1 MAAPSIS
8 TYILSNSSH
17 YYGSEGGAAVMTSPS
32 DSVTKVSAII
42 SQTSGGAAI
51 ETVDT
56 TVKTSS
62 DLYADRWALTWPTA
76 GITASPYYVRMWA
89 TNSDGDGAVRE
100 VAPYIYFPPSV
111 SVTSPA
117 DGSTL
122 TDSSVTMAW
131 SASDDYGISYQR
143 ASVSHDGTELWGAEV
158 GGNSIAVPSSVVF
171 EDGESYSFSVTAR
184 NGKGTESTA
193 TNTASFSFVA
203 PSVPALVIA
212 EGDGKSASITVTD
225 SSYTE
230 SGTVLEASSSMMD
243 ALTID
248 GKSVQNGTP
257 TPSDPVEIKSVGME
271 NILDIS
277 NFPKATTTYLG
288 CTITNNG
295 DGTFT
300 LSGTNTGSNAWDF
313 SSTTGTQ
320 TLPAGTY
327 TLSAGGTLEGC
338 YLRVSIG
345 GTWYQLM
352 NNGYKTFT
360 LDSPKNITQW
370 IVTVYG
376 SATISGTFRPTIVRG
391 EHARLPDMPY
401 GEDMLSVD
409 SVSKNIADI
418 STGNGITESG
428 GVYTGTAANFN
439 INYGAHGEIAVA
451 RDHFPQTLAVSLEAY
466 TDGNVGTNGDGLLIS
481 AARDDGTLAKYVI
494 TIPNNTTSWAT
505 FAGNIDGFSD
515 VKRIRISFSSNGGN
529 VWHIRNLC
537 IRLDGSTEY
546 VPHSFTT
553 TPIPVTLRS
562 LPDGTHD
569 EWISG
574 ETEDTLIQRVGVQ
587 VFDGSVYVPWVS
599 GSGAYTRFG
608 ITFNGLAACTV
619 MCEQLTERATLNLV
633 AANAYSINGMTDNRL
648 YISLSENETTVPDAT
663 AALAAHPITVYY
675 KLATPVTTTL
685 PHVTLPYV
693 DGSAWVDAEVTPNI
707 EATFR
712 PVDFPD
718 QPAAD
723 SVDVVRVNADGST
736 WTVASNLTMGDT
748 VTDPLPPLGV
758 DAVYKAVGKTS
769 AGGMSEKL
777 YMQEIPSTGWVLN
790 FGDAAQET
798 VGFIYNPQATM
809 TLAQG
814 GESYHFADGGMGG
827 GFPVFYPTTDRDASG
842 TLAFDTV
849 LYGDSDRLLDLCRRY
864 PVAWLRDPF
873 GHRWRAHVRP
883 SVSHGVGQVWPVTI
897 AWDAVRFEEV

>member
-89 TNSDGDGAVRE
+89 TNSDGDGATRE

-111 SVTSPA
+111 SVTSPV

-131 SASDDYGISYQR
+131 TATDDYGISYQR
-143 ASVSHDGTELWGAEV
+143 VSISHDGTELWGAEV
-158 GGNSIAVPSSVVF
+158 EGNSIAVPSSVVF
-171 EDGESYSFSVTAR
+171 ENGESYSFSVTAR
-184 NGKGTESTA
+184 NGKGMESTA

-230 SGTVLEASSSMMD
+230 SGTVLEASSAMMD
-243 ALTID
+243 SLTIQ
-248 GKSVQNGTP
+248 GQSVQDGTP
-257 TPSDPVEIKSVGME
+257 TPSAPVAIESVAPRSGQPSIYICAGDP
-271 NILDIS
+271 D
-277 NFPKATTTYLG
+277 
-288 CTITNNG
+288 
-295 DGTFT
+295 
-300 LSGTNTGSNAWDF
+300 
-313 SSTTGTQ
+313 
-320 TLPAGTY
+320 
-327 TLSAGGTLEGC
+327 
-338 YLRVSIG
+338 
-345 GTWYQLM
+345 
-352 NNGYKTFT
+352 
-360 LDSPKNITQW
+360 
-370 IVTVYG
+370 
-376 SATISGTFRPTIVRG
+376 
-391 EHARLPDMPY
+391 
-401 GEDMLSVD
+401 
-409 SVSKNIADI
+409 
-418 STGNGITESG
+418 
-428 GVYTGTAANFN
+428 GVY
-439 INYGAHGEIAVA
+439 
-451 RDHFPQTLAVSLEAY
+451 
-466 TDGNVGTNGDGLLIS
+466 
-481 AARDDGTLAKYVI
+481 
-494 TIPNNTTSWAT
+494 
-505 FAGNIDGFSD
+505 
-515 VKRIRISFSSNGGN
+515 
-529 VWHIRNLC
+529 
-537 IRLDGSTEY
+537 
-546 VPHSFTT
+546 TT

-574 ETEDTLIQRVGVQ
+574 ETADTLVQRVGMFIADSSTPYVAS
-587 VFDGSVYVPWVS
+587 VALNGDSTTMRANFRVPDFDGIASNNVVS
-599 GSGAYTRFG
+599 DLFKRDAGHQSAWGNVSFG
-608 ITFNGLAACTV
+608 EVFSTSAGFFFGLPTTV
-619 MCEQLTERATLNLV
+619 TDASS
-633 AANAYSINGMTDNRL
+633 ANAWFASNPTTIL
-648 YISLSENETTVPDAT
+648 YP
-663 AALAAHPITVYY
+663 
-675 KLATPVTTTL
+675 LATPVTTTL
-685 PHVTLPYV
+685 AHVNLPYV
-693 DGSAWVDAEVTPNI
+693 DGSAWVDAEVTPQI

-723 SVDVVRVNADGST
+723 SVDVVRVNADGTS
-736 WTVASNLTMGDT
+736 WTVASGLSVGDT

-777 YMQEIPSTGWVLN
+777 YMHEIPTTGWVLN

-798 VGFIYNPQATM
+798 VEFIYNPQATM

>member
-8 TYILSNSSH
+8 TYILSSSSH

-76 GITASPYYVRMWA
+76 GIASSPYYVRMWA

-143 ASVSHDGTELWGAEV
+143 VSVSHDGTELWGAEV
-158 GGNSIAVPSSVVF
+158 EGNSIAVPSSVVF

-184 NGKGTESTA
+184 NGKGMESTA

-230 SGTVLEASSSMMD
+230 SGTVLEASSAMMES
-243 ALTID
+243 LTIH
-248 GKSVQNGTP
+248 GLSVQDGTP
-257 TPSDPVEIKSVGME
+257 TPSAPVAIKSVQGRNLASVSSLAFDAGNTTICDLGQDMTFDSIIVAFDADNLAYTTSGGAVIDFRTDGGAHSYVSANNLLSYFVVDSTINGKVFYRKVSATFRYIDLYARSDAYAKFASGTFE
-271 NILDIS
+271 NIQVIAGNTLTPYVEYGAIGVCTYGTNLIQARDLSKSSSAAYYFELNVNSDTRLPPFGLEEGVTYTFSADVVSSVEPFNISVGAGNGSYMTDIATKTNLTNGRVSISFTPTAS
-277 NFPKATTTYLG
+277 NFTYGNILA
-288 CTITNNG
+288 
-295 DGTFT
+295 
-300 LSGTNTGSNAWDF
+300 LRAPRYS
-313 SSTTGTQ
+313 SSTTFSCTVSNIQLEVGS
-320 TLPAGTY
+320 PATAY
-327 TLSAGGTLEGC
+327 E
-338 YLRVSIG
+338 
-345 GTWYQLM
+345 
-352 NNGYKTFT
+352 
-360 LDSPKNITQW
+360 
-370 IVTVYG
+370 
-376 SATISGTFRPTIVRG
+376 
-391 EHARLPDMPY
+391 PY
-401 GEDMLSVD
+401 
-409 SVSKNIADI
+409 
-418 STGNGITESG
+418 
-428 GVYTGTAANFN
+428 
-439 INYGAHGEIAVA
+439 
-451 RDHFPQTLAVSLEAY
+451 
-466 TDGNVGTNGDGLLIS
+466 
-481 AARDDGTLAKYVI
+481 
-494 TIPNNTTSWAT
+494 
-505 FAGNIDGFSD
+505 
-515 VKRIRISFSSNGGN
+515 SS
-529 VWHIRNLC
+529 
-537 IRLDGSTEY
+537 
-546 VPHSFTT
+546 TT

-574 ETEDTLIQRVGVQ
+574 ETVDTLVQRVGETMQAVTDGVTGTVGVDVLSSTGEIANGAQ
-587 VFDGSVYVPWVS
+587 V
-599 GSGAYTRFG
+599 
-608 ITFNGLAACTV
+608 L
-619 MCEQLTERATLNLV
+619 
-633 AANAYSINGMTDNRL
+633 
-648 YISLSENETTVPDAT
+648 
-663 AALAAHPITVYY
+663 Y
-675 KLATPVTTTL
+675 KLATPITTTL
-685 PHVTLPYV
+685 AHVTLPYV

-736 WTVASNLTMGDT
+736 WTVASNLTTGDT

-769 AGGMSEKL
+769 AGGISEKL
-777 YMQEIPSTGWVLN
+777 YMHEIPTTGWVLN

-827 GFPVFYPTTDRDASG
+827 GFPVFYPTTDSDASG